1 MTVFKVFPKRLK
13 KIYHEDVVFKIK
25 NNLGKYSQL
34 HAFFFSVKDR
44 IELLSNMEL
53 QPQTNKSIWNLRK
66 QGGKRRE
73 VYKSSNNNLLESNL
87 LERRD
92 KDTMTKKSK
101 KENKK
106 SAFYEK
112 KRLRRCIGISLLE
125 KMEHF
130 CYQSLKYVN
139 NVWSVIKNLLWK

>member
-1 MTVFKVFPKRLK
+1 
-13 KIYHEDVVFKIK
+13 
-25 NNLGKYSQL
+25 
-34 HAFFFSVKDR
+34 
-44 IELLSNMEL
+44 MEL

-66 QGGKRRE
+66 QGGKRGK

-106 SAFYEK
+106 SVFYEK
-112 KRLRRCIGISLLE
+112 KETKEMYWYQLVGENGTVLLS
-125 KMEHF
+125 KP
-130 CYQSLKYVN
+130 
-139 NVWSVIKNLLWK
+139 

>member
-1 MTVFKVFPKRLK
+1 
-13 KIYHEDVVFKIK
+13 
-25 NNLGKYSQL
+25 
-34 HAFFFSVKDR
+34 
-44 IELLSNMEL
+44 
-53 QPQTNKSIWNLRK
+53 
-66 QGGKRRE
+66 
-73 VYKSSNNNLLESNL
+73 
-87 LERRD
+87 
-92 KDTMTKKSK
+92 MTKKSK